1 MTNVRKGDWRIE
13 RFNRDKI
20 VRSMVAAGASAEVA
34 KEVAALVPE
43 RNGISTDE
51 IREIVQKGLAERDPQ
66 TAKRYGETRNMAA
79 WQRMEE
85 DDPMAG
91 MGEESMAQLAIK
103 EGDTLELS
111 YNGVAHKVTVEMTG
125 TNLRGIHLSEE
136 DMKVLGADDGDRVAV
151 RKAG

>member
-13 RFNRDKI
+13 RFNRGKI
-20 VRSMVAAGASAEVA
+20 VRSVVAAGASETVA

-51 IREIVQKGLAERDPQ
+51 IRAIVHKGLAERDPQ
-66 TAKRYGETRNMAA
+66 TAKSYGETRNMAA

-85 DDPMAG
+85 DETMAG

-111 YNGVAHKVTVEMTG
+111 YNGVTHTVTVEMTG
-125 TNLRGIHLSEE
+125 TNLRGIHLSEA